1 MFPTSPA
8 SSAGAPPK
16 AKAKATPT
24 SSVSDAVWRARARAV
39 GSMHDTSTRFALQGA
54 LIHNPNVDKDVG
66 KRTPP
71 TQSLVGG
78 AGSPIAG
85 SPIAD
90 QAHTPKSKASVVDA
104 GSVQKPPRR
113 RSTEERLGGK
123 IVTDSEADDDDD
135 AAGDAADDDDDAAG
149 DAAGD
154 DDDLVDAAGLVALF
168 ENPDFQGGK
177 ITVSSAANS
186 KLTFRWTPNGT
197 VFATPPVSDAEAD
210 KYTVRPSPYPVENRS
225 TNQKYVT
232 FNVLATEANKTL
244 VKNETQTWFRKR

>member
-24 SSVSDAVWRARARAV
+24 SSVSDAVWRARARARAV
-39 GSMHDTSTRFALQGA
+39 GDTSTRFALQGA

-71 TQSLVGG
+71 TQYLVGG
-78 AGSPIAG
+78 AG

-123 IVTDSEADDDDD
+123 IVTDSEADDDD
-135 AAGDAADDDDDAAG
+135 AADDADDDD

>member
-39 GSMHDTSTRFALQGA
+39 GDTSTRFALQGA

-78 AGSPIAG
+78 AG

-123 IVTDSEADDDDD
+123 IVTDSEADDDD
-135 AAGDAADDDDDAAG
+135 AADDADDDD

>member
-1 MFPTSPA
+1 M
-8 SSAGAPPK
+8 
-16 AKAKATPT
+16 
-24 SSVSDAVWRARARAV
+24 
-39 GSMHDTSTRFALQGA
+39 
-54 LIHNPNVDKDVG
+54 DKDVG

-78 AGSPIAG
+78 GG

-123 IVTDSEADDDDD
+123 IMTDDDDD
-135 AAGDAADDDDDAAG
+135 AAGDDAAGDDAAGDAGDDDDAAG
-149 DAAGD
+149 DDDAAA
-154 DDDLVDAAGLVALF
+154 VDAAGLVALF

-210 KYTVRPSPYPVENRS
+210 KYTVRPTPYPVENRS

>member
-24 SSVSDAVWRARARAV
+24 SSVSDAVWRARARARAV
-39 GSMHDTSTRFALQGA
+39 GEVHDTSTRFALQGA

-78 AGSPIAG
+78 AG

-123 IVTDSEADDDDD
+123 IVTDSEADDDD
-135 AAGDAADDDDDAAG
+135 AADDADDDD

>member
-1 MFPTSPA
+1 MRRFEGRRVIVTGAA
-8 SSAGAPPK
+8 SGIGR
-16 AKAKATPT
+16 ATVLRIT
-24 SSVSDAVWRARARAV
+24 AE
-39 GSMHDTSTRFALQGA
+39 G
-54 LIHNPNVDKDVG
+54 
-66 KRTPP
+66 
-71 TQSLVGG
+71 
-78 AGSPIAG
+78 
-85 SPIAD
+85 
-90 QAHTPKSKASVVDA
+90 
-104 GSVQKPPRR
+104 GSVAALDID
-113 RSTEERLGGK
+113 EGGLAETLK
-123 IVTDSEADDDDD
+123 
-135 AAGDAADDDDDAAG
+135 
-149 DAAGD
+149 
-154 DDDLVDAAGLVALF
+154 LVDAAGLVALF